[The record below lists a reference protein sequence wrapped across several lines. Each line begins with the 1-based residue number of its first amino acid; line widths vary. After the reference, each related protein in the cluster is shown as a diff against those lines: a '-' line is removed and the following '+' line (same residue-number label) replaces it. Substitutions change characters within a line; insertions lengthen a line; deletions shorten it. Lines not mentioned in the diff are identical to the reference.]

1 MKSQEWE
8 QSTKN
13 FSCFNKVLLLER
25 KDYLSRKQKLFNF
38 MNSKTSFS
46 IRYRLSLVSVLFLA
60 LGFTGCSN
68 LTPTENSLMAAGA
81 TGAATG
87 IALGASGVNP
97 AITIPVSIGSAL
109 LAGGGTYLYSKNRA
123 TIDQRRIAEAR
134 ARLYYA
140 EQGANQRYLAV
151 NAPNAANTQGQSVM
165 LYDTQTGSVGSTV
178 YDLRQ
183 LPARGHPTVL
193 GNTTATYIGSGGN

>member
-1 MKSQEWE
+1 MRHHV
-8 QSTKN
+8 
-13 FSCFNKVLLLER
+13 FLVFFLLLA
-25 KDYLSRKQKLFNF
+25 LS
-38 MNSKTSFS
+38 
-46 IRYRLSLVSVLFLA
+46 
-60 LGFTGCSN
+60 FTGCSN

-123 TIDQRRIAEAR
+123 TIEQRRIAEAR

-140 EQGANQRYLAV
+140 QQGATERYLAV
-151 NAPNAANTQGQSVM
+151 NAPNTANTQGQSVM
-165 LYDTQTGSVGSTV
+165 LYDTQTGSVGNTV
-178 YDLRQ
+178 YDLK
-183 LPARGHPTVL
+183 HIPTPGQTTSL
-193 GNTTATYIGSGGN
+193 GNTPATYIGSGN